1 MVYRN
6 DDGVDAN
13 TLPPRP
19 VPNQPKQGQVL
30 CPSFFP
36 HHSPGTRG
44 NRPDP
49 APSLVQGAA
58 SLQCCALVVTRA
70 RHHGSTEAAFG
81 AAGTRQT
88 GAMPGSTQPLPR
100 DRHLSA
106 VCVTV
111 PFSIGMDAC
120 HARSGR
126 AMIERRLFSIAAGGT
141 SCFGNSQPSE
151 NGQQRSPASVTKPL
165 RSGLFCRSDRG
176 HGFAESPPRNARD
189 EPVSRRE
196 AQAITSIFRR
206 SADTYRYCHS
216 ARRLPSDLT
225 MYLPELT
232 AFCSC
237 LSIERPM
244 L

>member
-1 MVYRN
+1 VSLVYRN
-6 DDGVDAN
+6 DDGVDAD
-13 TLPPRP
+13 TLPPRLFP
-19 VPNQPKQGQVL
+19 DQQKQGQVF
-30 CPSFFP
+30 CPGFFP

-49 APSLVQGAA
+49 APLLVQSAA

-81 AAGTRQT
+81 AVGTRQT

-141 SCFGNSQPSE
+141 SCFGDSQPSE
-151 NGQQRSPASVTKPL
+151 IGYERTLPTKKYPGAGPGSPVLKLCAVVSCSRWQLGSPL
-165 RSGLFCRSDRG
+165 RPQSI
-176 HGFAESPPRNARD
+176 H
-189 EPVSRRE
+189 RRV
-196 AQAITSIFRR
+196 Q
-206 SADTYRYCHS
+206 
-216 ARRLPSDLT
+216 P
-225 MYLPELT
+225 
-232 AFCSC
+232 
-237 LSIERPM
+237 
-244 L
+244 

>member
-1 MVYRN
+1 LTRSNADRVWQEVRTDGSGRALLCTIPFSAWVLQRNTEARVPLVYRN
-6 DDGVDAN
+6 DDGVDGN

-19 VPNQPKQGQVL
+19 SPDQPKQGQVL

-36 HHSPGTRG
+36 YHSLGTRG

-49 APSLVQGAA
+49 APLLVQSAA

-70 RHHGSTEAAFG
+70 RRHGSTEAAFG

-151 NGQQRSPASVTKPL
+151 IGQ
-165 RSGLFCRSDRG
+165 
-176 HGFAESPPRNARD
+176 
-189 EPVSRRE
+189 
-196 AQAITSIFRR
+196 
-206 SADTYRYCHS
+206 
-216 ARRLPSDLT
+216 
-225 MYLPELT
+225 
-232 AFCSC
+232 
-237 LSIERPM
+237 
-244 L
+244 